1 MIAILLLSM
10 TTNLAHATEVI
21 TWQQAV
27 KKVEQNN
34 ASLEAA
40 VSTLKSLQ
48 QKSKANNGAFLP
60 RISVGLNYNQVDQ
73 KNTEFESQE
82 SNTKNYSSV
91 INGSINLFSGFADL
105 SRKQI
110 AQLNARAYQG
120 TLQKTKA
127 TLSYELKSA
136 FEGLL
141 YAKDYKN
148 LAEQIVSRRQENH
161 NMVRLRF
168 ESGLENRGSLLLAK
182 AYLEQAKYDLLQA
195 NNLDNVVKARLSRL
209 LGFIQEQDFTVAGQ
223 VPIQDPPEQKPDF
236 YAIASELHPE
246 MIEADAAEQSAQ
258 KAITLA
264 RASFLPSLDLTSQFR
279 KSNTEFYPDQQ
290 EQLSV
295 GLSLTFP
302 LFDGGRDYYN
312 LKSAV
317 SELQAATSRRKNVNQ
332 TLISSLEQGYA
343 SYIEAVA
350 KFKVDHS
357 FKQAAE
363 LRAEIARKRYNNGLL
378 TFENW
383 DVIENDLINRQKSY
397 LISKRDRVI
406 AEAAWEQVQGKG
418 VIE

>member
-1 MIAILLLSM
+1 M
-10 TTNLAHATEVI
+10 
-21 TWQQAV
+21 
-27 KKVEQNN
+27 
-34 ASLEAA
+34 
-40 VSTLKSLQ
+40 
-48 QKSKANNGAFLP
+48 
-60 RISVGLNYNQVDQ
+60 
-73 KNTEFESQE
+73 
-82 SNTKNYSSV
+82 
-91 INGSINLFSGFADL
+91 
-105 SRKQI
+105 
-110 AQLNARAYQG
+110 
-120 TLQKTKA
+120 
-127 TLSYELKSA
+127 
-136 FEGLL
+136 
-141 YAKDYKN
+141 
-148 LAEQIVSRRQENH
+148 
-161 NMVRLRF
+161 
-168 ESGLENRGSLLLAK
+168 ENRGSLLLAK